1 MSTVRTSVENGSIPN
16 RNHKLNDTVTE
27 LKNTLESFNNRLDEA
42 EERIFC
48 HLKTRQWNSANQSS
62 KKKDK

>member
-42 EERIFC
+42 EERIFY
-48 HLKTRQWNSANQSS
+48 HLKTRQ
-62 KKKDK
+62 